1 MIKNTSNK
9 KYNTQRINTQTLID
23 ISNNN
28 NNNNNKDKDRYKDRY
43 KDKNIHKDGS
53 SLELR
58 KTKYIQINK
67 T

>member
-28 NNNNNKDKDRYKDRY
+28 INNKNKDRY
-43 KDKNIHKDGS
+43 KDKDKDKDIHKDGG

>member
-28 NNNNNKDKDRYKDRY
+28 INNNKNKDRY
-43 KDKNIHKDGS
+43 KDKDIHKDGG

>member
-23 ISNNN
+23 ISNINN
-28 NNNNNKDKDRYKDRY
+28 KDKDKDRYKD
-43 KDKNIHKDGS
+43 KDIHKDGS